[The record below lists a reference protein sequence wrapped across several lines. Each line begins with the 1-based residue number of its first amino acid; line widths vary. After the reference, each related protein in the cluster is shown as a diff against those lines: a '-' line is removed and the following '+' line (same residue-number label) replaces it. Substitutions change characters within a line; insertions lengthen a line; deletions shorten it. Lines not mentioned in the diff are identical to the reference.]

1 MDTLGIYVHVPF
13 CVRKCSYC
21 DFNAYSGLGHLTDA
35 YVEAICA
42 EIRNAA
48 EQPRHVST
56 IFFGGGTPTFL
67 SGTQLGLIFGSLTDK
82 FQVVADAEISAEANP
97 TTIDAAK
104 FTAMREAGF
113 NRISIG
119 VQSFDDR
126 LLKLVDREHSGDE
139 AAHAI
144 VAARRAGFKNIS
156 LDLMFGLPSQSL
168 EDWDQALGRAINLD
182 TEHISTYSLTIEPG

>member
-1 MDTLGIYVHVPF
+1 MYTLGIYIHVPF

-21 DFNAYSGLGHLTDA
+21 DFNAYSGLGHLTEKF
-35 YVEAICA
+35 VEAICA
-42 EIRNAA
+42 EIRSSK
-48 EQPRHVST
+48 EQGRPVST
-56 IFFGGGTPTFL
+56 IFFGGGTPTYL
-67 SGTQLGLIFGSLTDK
+67 NGAQLRSILAEINET
-82 FQVVADAEISAEANP
+82 FQVAAGAEISAEANP

-104 FTAMREAGF
+104 FSVMREAGF

-139 AAHAI
+139 AAQAI
-144 VAARRAGFKNIS
+144 ITARNAGFENLS

-168 EDWDQALGRAINLD
+168 TDWEVTLDKAIELG
-182 TEHISTYSLTIEPG
+182 TEHI